1 MANYQGEIGAYDH
14 PYFQILFER
23 AFTKVQGPASAT
35 DFAHFMSRNKVLL
48 RAVHVWMRSAASS
61 TAGTLHFTR
70 SAVTIA
76 SKTVTS
82 ASVGY
87 SICITL
93 TTNNTLSTI
102 TEVGAL
108 RMTGAADQG
117 KWDVLWEY
125 QVLYP
130 SADMI
135 GS

>member
-23 AFTKVQGPASAT
+23 FQNNLQGPVSAT

-48 RAVHVWMRSAASS
+48 RAVHVWMRSAASG

-70 SAVTIA
+70 SAVTLA
-76 SKTVTS
+76 SKTVAS

-87 SICITL
+87 YACITL
-93 TTNNTLSTI
+93 TADNTLHTI
-102 TEVGAL
+102 TEVAAL
-108 RMTGAADQG
+108 RMTGAADKG

-130 SADMI
+130 SAELI